1 MDTWIF
7 QMNYPLVTVN
17 RDYLTGTA
25 TVAQV
30 GEKYM
35 ILGRRSYSQ
44 LFYII
49 TLLLITNDTPL
60 QDRFLR
66 IPDPDD
72 TLPSKYK

>member
-30 GEKYM
+30 GEKY
-35 ILGRRSYSQ
+35 R
-44 LFYII
+44 
-49 TLLLITNDTPL
+49 TLWDHVV
-60 QDRFLR
+60 DEVLR
-66 IPDPDD
+66 NYF
-72 TLPSKYK
+72 TL